1 MKKVILVLV
10 IVVMFSTPCLGQ
22 VQPGDLFSVD
32 GTLWSVCQIGFKLC
46 GFEFTS
52 IMDCDT
58 TLGFYQERHMVTS
71 QVLTLI
77 WEWSVLHGIFFL
89 GTWEGYF

>member
-77 WEWSVLHGIFFL
+77 
-89 GTWEGYF
+89 